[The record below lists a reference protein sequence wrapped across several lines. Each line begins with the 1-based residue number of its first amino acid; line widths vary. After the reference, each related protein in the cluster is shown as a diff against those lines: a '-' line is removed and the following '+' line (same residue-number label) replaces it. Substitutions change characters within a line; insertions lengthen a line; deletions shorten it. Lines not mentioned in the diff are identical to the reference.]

1 MERRRQHQP
10 PLAPLE
16 AMANLVRLG
25 AVAPA
30 VSDVGVLDVAA
41 TDGAPSTAV
50 SDMLALQRS
59 GDTARGE

>member
-1 MERRRQHQP
+1 MERRRQHEP
-10 PLAPLE
+10 PPAPLE

-30 VSDVGVLDVAA
+30 VGDVGVLDVAA

-50 SDMLALQRS
+50 SDMLARQRS